1 MREKRKGKSIM
12 TKQELN
18 TIIIDNT
25 PTQVMFWIGAEEGY
39 CGGILF
45 GSTIIC
51 GCCGNTFDVFE
62 VLDEAKRAGKVG
74 IYRRGW
80 ADITGEIADGWTD
93 WTEEDN
99 E

>member
-1 MREKRKGKSIM
+1 M
-12 TKQELN
+12 TMTEQELN
-18 TIIIDNT
+18 SIIIDNI

-62 VLDEAKRAGKVG
+62 VLEEAKEDGRVG
-74 IYRRGW
+74 IYRLGWVDVAEAIRG
-80 ADITGEIADGWTD
+80 D
-93 WTEEDN
+93 WTEED
-99 E
+99 EE